1 MVDRAWESL
10 WLGLGHAA
18 WAERLWVLCS
28 ILVPPMYGRI
38 AQRLC
43 VHRYRFHK
51 VFGLTLAHVNFF
63 LPLILIRG
71 VRTDWISVLVRPS
84 PSKCIS
90 TRTIPSSVRG
100 VRAFSSDSAWTP
112 HGLEAPV
119 MQGSVPCWQPASPRG
134 VRTESVRSP
143 HSPRGLTRNTWG
155 TVKTSKILSCL
166 LSSAPILL
174 CIFKMPCMNPMDS
187 FFLRGRV

>member
-1 MVDRAWESL
+1 MVDRAWEPL

-43 VHRYRFHK
+43 AHFYCSREVL
-51 VFGLTLAHVNFF
+51 GSTLDHADFF

-84 PSKCIS
+84 PSKWIS

-100 VRAFSSDSAWTP
+100 VRAFSSDSVRTP
-112 HGLEAPV
+112 HGLKAPI

-134 VRTESVRSP
+134 VRMESVRSP
-143 HSPRGLTRNTWG
+143 HSPRGLARNTWG
-155 TVKTSKILSCL
+155 TVKTSWHYLFRL
-166 LSSAPILL
+166 PIVHIKLN
-174 CIFKMPCMNPMDS
+174 KS
-187 FFLRGRV
+187 